1 MRRIKKDREEEPKV
15 FSERVKKQDEREEK
29 KNIEGQGKI

>member
-15 FSERVKKQDEREEK
+15 FSERIKKLDEREEK
-29 KNIEGQGKI
+29 KTYVDGQ